1 MAGALT
7 AILLYFLQDHKD
19 GKIIWFNFRGYKNK
33 IYRFIRRK
41 FYGEVEEEGVVHA
54 KVLMNT
60 GEAMSA
66 FLLGM
71 EKIFG
76 ALVVLTLAWS
86 TGAIMS
92 AVGLSELSPQSSFDY
107 SYH

>member
-7 AILLYFLQDHKD
+7 AVLLYFLQDHKD
-19 GKIIWFNFRGYKNK
+19 GKIIWFNVRGYRNK
-33 IYRFIRRK
+33 IHRFIRRK
-41 FYGEVEEEGVVHA
+41 FHGEVEEEGVVHA

-60 GEAMSA
+60 SEAMSA

-76 ALVVLTLAWS
+76 ALVVLTLAWA
-86 TGAIMS
+86 TGAIMT
-92 AVGLSELSPQSSFDY
+92 AVGLSKW
-107 SYH
+107 

>member
-1 MAGALT
+1 MLASPLQTMAGALT
-7 AILLYFLQDHKD
+7 AVLLYFLQDHKD
-19 GKIIWFNFRGYKNK
+19 GKIIWFNVRGYRNK
-33 IYRFIRRK
+33 VHRFIRRK
-41 FYGEVEEEGVVHA
+41 FYGEVEEAGVVHA

-86 TGAIMS
+86 TGAVMT
-92 AVGLSELSPQSSFDY
+92 AVGLSK
-107 SYH
+107 